1 MKNLYILLLFILFV
15 QCEQPSNQSAKG
27 WEKTD
32 VIKADSVFKDRETE
46 EAIRQVIAPAQQ
58 LRLALSSGGLPKVR
72 RIFLF
77 LYDFVKS
84 S

>member
-46 EAIRQVIAPAQQ
+46 EAIRQVIDIAE
-58 LRLALSSGGLPKVR
+58 
-72 RIFLF
+72 
-77 LYDFVKS
+77 
-84 S
+84 